1 MKKLYILFAAFLL
14 IFCTASSAWC
24 ETVVAQ
30 ITNQCSPKNGVI
42 VVPAGKTASGFVL
55 EGLGNGVKCRGAGA
69 PDLKGWGIK
78 STDQRKVYHWSRF
91 KSNKPSET
99 GGPLNMLRLPA
110 GTYTVF
116 VDGGKGALVKV
127 LFNIQ

>member
-1 MKKLYILFAAFLL
+1 MKKLYYLFAVIPLVF
-14 IFCTASSAWC
+14 IMASSAWC
-24 ETVVAQ
+24 ETVTAQ

-55 EGLGNGVKCRGAGA
+55 EGLGNGVKCRGGGA
-69 PDLKGWGIK
+69 SDHKGWGIK
-78 STDQRKVYHWSRF
+78 TTNERRVYRWSQF

-99 GGPLNMLRLPA
+99 GGPLNTLRLPA

-116 VDGGKGALVKV
+116 VDGGKGAMVKV
-127 LFNIQ
+127 RFNIQ